1 MCISE
6 LLRINYWKPQQ
17 QYKGSTESAS
27 IERTNRS
34 RLKPSSFPALHRA
47 DLGRTPETK
56 SKWPLPFGGT
66 LAQGE
71 TGRIPSASRHIYQ
84 YSI

>member
-27 IERTNRS
+27 IERTNELTSIETLSFLAPS
-34 RLKPSSFPALHRA
+34 RAEQISVTHQKSRRNRA
-47 DLGRTPETK
+47 HARAHLE
-56 SKWPLPFGGT
+56 S
-66 LAQGE
+66 
-71 TGRIPSASRHIYQ
+71 
-84 YSI
+84 